1 MAKINKLNEALAEKK
16 SALASKIEEV
26 RAGASNDETS
36 VEDVQSGLAEVKAL
50 EAEIK
55 TLSDQIKTL
64 SEALDLPAEQEA
76 DKPAKDAEKAP
87 EEPETAPEAGK
98 EEKREEEDIP
108 DDDDSELPDE
118 EINSA
123 DKKKKEETRS
133 AQDLGE
139 LNMQAKVQ
147 ADNVSAFKTFLATGE
162 VRDGLTT
169 VEGAVVIPH
178 EILDIQK
185 VPSDKT
191 QLASY
196 VNRVQ
201 VNSGSG
207 TLPVLAKNQARLASA
222 SELAENPELANISL
236 KGVDY
241 KAKSLR
247 GVLPVS
253 MEMLQ
258 DAPEIESVVAEYV
271 SEAKALTEQYKI
283 GEVLQKATSVSVA
296 DVDGIKDAFNHGLSN
311 YNRSFVV
318 SESFFAEIDKL
329 KDADGRYLLQDS
341 ITAPSGKQ
349 LLGAPVIVVAD
360 EVLGKAGEAHAFV
373 GDLKA
378 FVVEAVRANIQV
390 TWQDSD
396 IFGKKLAVAL
406 RADFQV
412 ADEQAGKFLT
422 FGASKAATTTT
433 TTSKA

>member
-16 SALASKIEEV
+16 TALASRIEEV
-26 RAGASNDETS
+26 RAGAEDDATS
-36 VEDVQSGLAEVKAL
+36 VEDVQSGLAEVKQL
-50 EAEIK
+50 KDEIEA
-55 TLSDQIKTL
+55 LSDQIKTL

-76 DKPAKDAEKAP
+76 EEPAKDAKEAP
-87 EEPETAPEAGK
+87 EESKTAPEADK
-98 EEKREEEDIP
+98 EEKRDEEDIS
-108 DDDDSELPDE
+108 DDAGSDLPDE
-118 EINSA
+118 EVNSV
-123 DKKKKEETRS
+123 DKKKQEETRS
-133 AQDLGE
+133 ALQGE
-139 LNMQAKVQ
+139 LNMQAKIG
-147 ADNVSAFKTFLATGE
+147 DNISAFEAFLKSGE

-169 VEGAVVIPH
+169 EGGAVVIPH

-185 VPSDKT
+185 VPNDPT

-207 TLPVLAKNQARLASA
+207 TLPVLAKNQARLVSTA
-222 SELAENPELANISL
+222 ELQENPELANISL

-241 KAKSLR
+241 KALTLR

-271 SEAKALTEQYKI
+271 AEAKALTEQYKI
-283 GEVLQKATSVSVA
+283 GEVLQKATAVAVS
-296 DVDGIKDAFNHGLSN
+296 DVDGVKDAFNHGLSN
-311 YNRSFVV
+311 YNRTFVV
-318 SESFFAEIDKL
+318 SESFFAEVDKL

-341 ITAPSGKQ
+341 ISAPSGKQ

-378 FVVEAVRANIQV
+378 FVVEALRNSIQV
-390 TWQDSD
+390 EWQDDD
-396 IFGKKLAVAL
+396 IFGKKLAAAL
-406 RADFQV
+406 RADFKV
-412 ADEQAGKFLT
+412 ADDQAGKFLT
-422 FGASKAATTTT
+422 FAPATASTPGK
-433 TTSKA
+433 